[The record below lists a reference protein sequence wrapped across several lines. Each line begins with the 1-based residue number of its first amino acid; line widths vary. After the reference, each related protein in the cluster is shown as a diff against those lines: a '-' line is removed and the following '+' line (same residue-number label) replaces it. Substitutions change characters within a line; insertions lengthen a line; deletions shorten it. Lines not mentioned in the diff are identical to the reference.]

1 MNQTTERLTET
12 DINVDAQLQALEAEL
27 APKITG
33 ALKPVPANMGFKMDL
48 EEELIA
54 RAKRRAE
61 RNHLIRTFGLI
72 GGGLL
77 TVVAGI
83 VGFILLKRQN
93 HEEDEMGGSPDQS
106 PRPAT
111 PATATVS

>member
-1 MNQTTERLTET
+1 MDQTTERFTKT
-12 DINVDAQLQALEAEL
+12 DIDVDAQLRALEAEL
-27 APKITG
+27 APTITG
-33 ALKPVPANMGFKMDL
+33 ALEPLPVDMGFKMDL

-54 RAKRRAE
+54 RAKKRAE

-83 VGFILLKRQN
+83 AGFILLKRQN
-93 HEEDEMGGSPDQS
+93 HEEDEMDGSPDQS
-106 PRPAT
+106 PGSAA
-111 PATATVS
+111 PATAPAS